1 MLPSLPKG
9 CSVALRNFSKA
20 PLVGAIIAA
29 LFAGLVYL
37 FAWSSI
43 FAVSTVAITGAPT
56 SETEKTISQIAAI
69 SPGQKLARVEPR
81 AIAHRIEDLTWIKS
95 VDISRNWIN
104 GEVEIVVTPRTPSA
118 YFNGATM
125 DASGTIFTLPGFEGA
140 DLPRVSAPT
149 PELGL
154 SAIELFQSLPEDFK
168 SKVISLSA
176 HNDSNIAM
184 QIALNEREIRV
195 LWGANEK
202 SALKIE
208 VINALVALE
217 ENKNIRRIDVS
228 APHAPIVK

>member
-1 MLPSLPKG
+1 
-9 CSVALRNFSKA
+9 LRNFSKA

-95 VDISRNWIN
+95 VEISRNWIN

-184 QIALNEREIRV
+184 QIALDEREIRV

>member
-1 MLPSLPKG
+1 
-9 CSVALRNFSKA
+9 LRNFSKA
-20 PLVGAIIAA
+20 PLVGAFIAA

-56 SETEKTISQIAAI
+56 ADTERSISQIANV
-69 SPGQKLARVEPR
+69 STGQKLARVEPR

-184 QIALNEREIRV
+184 QIALDEREIRV

>member
-1 MLPSLPKG
+1 
-9 CSVALRNFSKA
+9 LRNFSKA

-69 SPGQKLARVEPR
+69 SSGQKLARVEPR

-95 VDISRNWIN
+95 VEISRNWIN
-104 GEVEIVVTPRTPSA
+104 GEVDIVITPRTPSA
-118 YFNGATM
+118 YFNGSTM
-125 DASGTIFTLPGFEGA
+125 DASGTTFTLPGYKGG

-154 SAIELFQSLPEDFK
+154 SATELFQSLPEDFK
-168 SKVISLSA
+168 SQVISLSA
-176 HNDSNIAM
+176 HNESNIGM
-184 QIALNEREIRV
+184 RIALNGREIRV
-195 LWGANEK
+195 QWGANEK

-208 VINALVALE
+208 VINALIALE

>member
-1 MLPSLPKG
+1 
-9 CSVALRNFSKA
+9 LRNFSKA
-20 PLVGAIIAA
+20 PLVGAFIAA

-56 SETEKTISQIAAI
+56 AETEKSISQIANI
-69 SPGQKLARVEPR
+69 STGQKLARVEPR

-176 HNDSNIAM
+176 QNDSNIAM

-217 ENKNIRRIDVS
+217 ENQNIRRIDVS

>member
-1 MLPSLPKG
+1 M
-9 CSVALRNFSKA
+9 
-20 PLVGAIIAA
+20 VGAIIAA

-69 SPGQKLARVEPR
+69 SSGQKLARVEPR

-95 VDISRNWIN
+95 VEISRNWIN
-104 GEVEIVVTPRTPSA
+104 GEVDIVITPRTPSA
-118 YFNGATM
+118 YFNGSTM

-184 QIALNEREIRV
+184 QIALDEREIRV

-202 SALKIE
+202 IALKIE